1 MEFRLYEKEVGA
13 LVEAVEQ
20 LKYLGRTLHQADENW
35 PEIFQYVKW
44 ERKVWGRLSEMLQR
58 EGADIKSLRIFYRAV
73 AQVALLF
80 VSDLWVLLVEM

>member
-44 ERKVWGRLSEMLQR
+44 ERKV
-58 EGADIKSLRIFYRAV
+58 
-73 AQVALLF
+73 
-80 VSDLWVLLVEM
+80 